1 LRIYQLLPTLGKGGN
16 QKGSLKPLRFLKRG
30 YAPLAL
36 RREPDHRAQAMQP
49 HMVRVFPFL
58 NSNPQV
64 RHLRINV
71 PLIACLFDGERYV
84 LPGNLPAPAGH
95 DLRALNRPRLTAH
108 RTGTPCASSS
118 AAMREAALPTPACEL
133 EGFFAALAGDLSDRP
148 FSGDVG
154 I

>member
-1 LRIYQLLPTLGKGGN
+1 
-16 QKGSLKPLRFLKRG
+16 
-30 YAPLAL
+30 
-36 RREPDHRAQAMQP
+36 MQP

-58 NSNPQV
+58 NSNAQV

-118 AAMREAALPTPACEL
+118 AAMREAALPTA
-133 EGFFAALAGDLSDRP
+133 R
-148 FSGDVG
+148 
-154 I
+154 